1 MRRSRPWL
9 QPTGAYL
16 WRLLSGMPPGGV
28 PRTDAGWSAPP
39 RRKLPQDAAP
49 RRPSNPLTEI
59 LWDFREIRA
68 EWREVRVRRALGRE
82 LREVER
88 QVLAEHDPGGS

>member
-1 MRRSRPWL
+1 MRRARQWL

-16 WRLLSGMPPGGV
+16 WRLLSGMPPGGA
-28 PRTDAGWSAPP
+28 PRAGAAWSAPE
-39 RRKLPQDAAP
+39 RRRLPLDTAP
-49 RRPSNPLTEI
+49 RQSRNPLTEI
-59 LWDFREIRA
+59 LWDFRESRA
-68 EWREVRVRRALGRE
+68 EWRQMRVRRALGRE